1 MFDSPVV
8 ITCVSCPAV
17 PNPDFDRLIAE
28 ANTSR
33 KPVPLDQAKL
43 ALGDLFDEFD
53 LAQETLVIRG
63 GSDFSLTS
71 TAWIRIVRK
80 AKDKVEQAGT

>member
-1 MFDSPVV
+1 MP
-8 ITCVSCPAV
+8 T
-17 PNPDFDRLIAE
+17 PDFDRLIAE
-28 ANTSR
+28 ASTDR
-33 KPVPLDQAKL
+33 KPVPLNQAKL

-53 LAQETLVIRG
+53 MAQETLVIRG

-80 AKDKVEQAGT
+80 AKDKVKQTGA